1 MAGIESAPVKP
12 GTVETPGRLGQI
24 RGPIRDAGR

>member
-1 MAGIESAPVKP
+1 MKP